1 MNKISTFLST
11 LHLWY
16 KKNKR
21 SLPFRGSKDAYK
33 IWVSEI
39 LLQQTQM
46 SRGIEFYNRFI
57 QQFPTIQSLAQTTWN
72 KFLPYFEGL
81 GYYNRGRNMLKAAK
95 VIVEQYK
102 GQFPKTEKKLL
113 SIPGIGPYTAKAILS
128 FAYNKPVLP
137 LDTNIKRIL
146 GRVFLGTNTLKIPPS
161 RHPELGLRSKRLKDK
176 ASGLSFHRT
185 PEEKLLTQITKQYT
199 KYSASDSNQAMMD
212 FGSSICLMKKPKCL
226 KCPLFTMCIYGPKEK
241 PYEVVVTKNKR
252 VKYEKKY
259 VEAEIYENKKLIK
272 YKGKLLGGYLVRGD
286 ERAFLKKLALQKMGI
301 KISVRPAYRTCIKKG
316 VKYSVHRCYVLS
328 KTEE

>member
-1 MNKISTFLST
+1 MQKLSSFFSILLT
-11 LHLWY
+11 WY

-21 SLPFRGSKDAYK
+21 SLPFRGIKDAYK

-46 SRGIEFYNRFI
+46 SRGMEFYNRFI
-57 QQFPTIQSLAQTTWN
+57 QQFPTIQSLAKTTWN

-102 GQFPKTEKKLL
+102 GKFPPTEKELI

-146 GRVFLGTNTLKIPPS
+146 GRVFLGKNKLEILPS
-161 RHPELGLRSKRLKDK
+161 RH
-176 ASGLSFHRT
+176 SGLSRIKRKKDSRLSRNDVI
-185 PEEKLLTQITKQYT
+185 EQITKQYK
-199 KYSASDSNQAMMD
+199 KYSSADINQGMMD

-226 KCPLFTMCIYGPKEK
+226 ECPLFKICIYGQKEK
-241 PYEVVVTKNKR
+241 PYEVVAVKNKR

-272 YKGKLLGGYLVRGD
+272 YKGKLLGGYLAKGD
-286 ERAFLKKLALQKMGI
+286 ERAFLKKLALAKI
-301 KISVRPAYRTCIKKG
+301 HLKISVRPAYRTWIEKG
-316 VKYSVHRCYVLS
+316 VKYSVHRCHVLS